1 VSKVARGGIHFIIVQ
16 VIGLLA
22 GVLLQRVLALYL
34 SPEGYGAYG
43 LVVSFTVVVS
53 TVLTAG
59 VPQAASRFLATS
71 EGKTHQLR
79 TRFLGLQER
88 LTIVVFIAY
97 LVVSPFVAALLLPA
111 GQEAVIII
119 AVLYIPVESINI
131 LYFNFLNGLKEYH
144 KQGNARLVYFTA
156 KALIAIFLVILGFQ
170 LFGAMAGFVMGS
182 AFSLLVEY
190 YYWKKA
196 SGHLE
201 DNGSE
206 YSGSFFSDVMLF
218 SVPLIVYSTLNLI
231 LSSIDVFIIKALL
244 GYYESG
250 IYYAAKNIAQLPFQV
265 LVAAAVVLFPA
276 MSSVHENKVSGE
288 FMHYGRMTLR
298 YLFLLIMPCILFMVQ
313 FSQEL
318 ILLIYN
324 TDYLLGNESL
334 QLLSIAYL
342 VGVGTSFVMTLL
354 ISTGHTGDIIVSI
367 VVSII
372 AHFLGCIFLIP
383 ILGIAGAGISW
394 VIASTIMFVI
404 MAGVLTRREGR
415 IIPGLSLA
423 KAIIGLGLAIV
434 VNQFFTSMNLY
445 LSFLL
450 SIVVYFAIV
459 ILLKALTIQD
469 IRYILRSIL

>member
-1 VSKVARGGIHFIIVQ
+1 
-16 VIGLLA
+16 
-22 GVLLQRVLALYL
+22 
-34 SPEGYGAYG
+34 
-43 LVVSFTVVVS
+43 
-53 TVLTAG
+53 
-59 VPQAASRFLATS
+59 
-71 EGKTHQLR
+71 
-79 TRFLGLQER
+79 
-88 LTIVVFIAY
+88 
-97 LVVSPFVAALLLPA
+97 
-111 GQEAVIII
+111 
-119 AVLYIPVESINI
+119 
-131 LYFNFLNGLKEYH
+131 
-144 KQGNARLVYFTA
+144 
-156 KALIAIFLVILGFQ
+156 
-170 LFGAMAGFVMGS
+170 
-182 AFSLLVEY
+182 
-190 YYWKKA
+190 
-196 SGHLE
+196 
-201 DNGSE
+201 
-206 YSGSFFSDVMLF
+206 
-218 SVPLIVYSTLNLI
+218 
-231 LSSIDVFIIKALL
+231 
-244 GYYESG
+244 
-250 IYYAAKNIAQLPFQV
+250 
-265 LVAAAVVLFPA
+265 
-276 MSSVHENKVSGE
+276 
-288 FMHYGRMTLR
+288 
-298 YLFLLIMPCILFMVQ
+298 LFMVQ